1 MEVFVILAVYIF
13 GSILAANI
21 AKKKGRRGGGYFLLS
36 LLLSPLVGILAAL
49 VAAPNEQKVERDRI
63 ASGTERKCPHCAEVI
78 KVEAKVCRFCG
89 RDVLPGEA
97 AHEATGE
104 SRFKSK
110 AEYEAWKAEQ
120 AALEENRTKV
130 QGSPGL
136 P

>member
-78 KVEAKVCRFCG
+78 KAEAKVCRFCG
-89 RDVLPGEA
+89 RDVSPAEA
-97 AHEATGE
+97 AVTTPHEATGE
-104 SRFKSK
+104 SRFKSR
-110 AEYEAWKAEQ
+110 AEYEAWKAGQ
-120 AALEENRTKV
+120 APESSKHGDR
-130 QGSPGL
+130 SR
-136 P
+136 